1 MKNNKKNI
9 LHRLKIIYGH
19 LAKVIKMVEEK
30 KYCIDILNQSLA
42 VQNALK
48 KVDALILNN
57 HLNSCVINAISKK
70 GKKSKKA
77 IAELL
82 TVYKKTNI

>member
-1 MKNNKKNI
+1 MINDKKNVI
-9 LHRLKIIYGH
+9 HRLKIIRGH

-48 KVDALILNN
+48 KVDAIILND
-57 HLNSCVINAISKK
+57 HLNSCVVNAISKN
-70 GKKSKKA
+70 KKSKET
-77 IAELL
+77 ISELL
-82 TVYKKTNI
+82 TIFKKSNT

>member
-1 MKNNKKNI
+1 MINDKKNVI
-9 LHRLKIIYGH
+9 HRLKIVHGH

-48 KVDALILNN
+48 KVDAIILDD
-57 HLNSCVINAISKK
+57 HLNSCVVSAITKNR
-70 GKKSKKA
+70 KSKET
-77 IAELL
+77 ISELL
-82 TVYKKTNI
+82 TIYKKSNK

>member
-1 MKNNKKNI
+1 MKNNKKNV
-9 LHRLKIIYGH
+9 LHRLKIAYGH

-30 KYCIDILNQSLA
+30 KYCIDILNQSHA
-42 VQNALK
+42 VQSALK
-48 KVDALILNN
+48 KADALILNK

-77 IAELL
+77 ISELL

>member
-1 MKNNKKNI
+1 MKDSKKNI
-9 LHRLKIIYGH
+9 LHRLKIIRGH

-30 KYCIDILNQSLA
+30 KYCIEILNQSLA

-57 HLNSCVINAISKK
+57 HLNSCVITAIAKK
-70 GKKSKKA
+70 GGKSKKA
-77 IAELL
+77 ITELL
-82 TVYKKTNI
+82 TIYKKTNI